1 MTKREEIVQALK
13 ELRELVECQGSP
25 RTYPTWGIC
34 FMLKRKIGLCP
45 TELDPWIKKWPL
57 FSGDTVYPV
66 PDPDPS
72 LNPAQAFNDRY
83 AGTLFNYDEY
93 AQNRR
98 ELLAWLITNMS
109 RYSSP
114 EDVPTW

>member
-1 MTKREEIVQALK
+1 MPNEKIVQALK
-13 ELRELVECQGSP
+13 ELRELVECQDSP

-66 PDPDPS
+66 PDPDPEV
-72 LNPAQAFNDRY
+72 NPRHAFNDRY

-109 RYSSP
+109 RYEKP

>member
-1 MTKREEIVQALK
+1 MTKHEKILQALK
-13 ELRELVECQGSP
+13 EIRELVECEDSP

-34 FMLKRKIGLCP
+34 FMLKRKIGMPSC
-45 TELDPWIKKWPL
+45 ELDPWISKWPM
-57 FSGDTVYPV
+57 FSGDVTYPV
-66 PDPDPS
+66 PDPNLSPR
-72 LNPAQAFNDRY
+72 QAFNDRY

-98 ELLAWLITNMS
+98 ELLSWLITNMS

-114 EDVPTW
+114 EEIPVW

>member
-1 MTKREEIVQALK
+1 MENKRIVQALT
-13 ELRELVECQGSP
+13 ELRELVEWQDSP

-34 FMLKRKIGLCP
+34 FMLKRKIGMPCP
-45 TELDPWIKKWPL
+45 ILDPWIKKWPM
-57 FSGDTVYPV
+57 FSGDIVYPV
-66 PDPDPS
+66 PCPNNDP
-72 LNPAQAFNDRY
+72 LTAFNSRC
-83 AGTLFNYDEY
+83 AGSLFNYDEY

-109 RYSSP
+109 RYENP